1 MCADNTLAIKHS
13 HDNILVTDEEME
25 YEIGYNERGDE
36 LFDDFLYSYIN
47 DEALRLRRT
56 TFPLKEYLIDG
67 GTKSIHKDKWNSDF
81 DHMLLDYTT
90 AIYNSEKEKN
100 AKYDTCLVHA
110 IVEKID
116 LDRETIT
123 SYDFINDGGK
133 WSLVAI
139 KNSIFQDSD
148 LSDFLFFYS
157 KFSNNQSYQY
167 KSIAKSIR
175 ISMMMP
181 GDDSQNI
188 EGFVTREQWSTLNSD
203 IPGGII
209 YNVRYG
215 QKFHNPKQIILEKV
229 GLGNGMSE
237 SFYFTKIGNLWKLT
251 GYEN

>member
-1 MCADNTLAIKHS
+1 
-13 HDNILVTDEEME
+13 
-25 YEIGYNERGDE
+25 
-36 LFDDFLYSYIN
+36 
-47 DEALRLRRT
+47 
-56 TFPLKEYLIDG
+56 
-67 GTKSIHKDKWNSDF
+67 
-81 DHMLLDYTT
+81 MLLDYTT

-175 ISMMMP
+175 ISMVMP

-188 EGFVTREQWSTLNSD
+188 EGFVTREQ
-203 IPGGII
+203 
-209 YNVRYG
+209 
-215 QKFHNPKQIILEKV
+215 
-229 GLGNGMSE
+229 
-237 SFYFTKIGNLWKLT
+237 
-251 GYEN
+251 